1 MDVHA
6 VKIELI
12 QWLAELQDTAV
23 LRQLQGLKKQQE
35 SPLELDAELS
45 QELERRLE
53 RYESGE
59 TRFSSWD
66 EVKDRVRNSAES
78 NL

>member
-12 QWLAELQDTAV
+12 QWLAELQDTAM

-35 SPLELDAELS
+35 SALDLDAEHS
-45 QELERRLE
+45 QELDRRLE
-53 RYESGE
+53 RYENGE
-59 TRFSSWD
+59 MHFAPWD
-66 EVKDRVRNSAES
+66 EVKDRVRNTAK
-78 NL
+78 NAL